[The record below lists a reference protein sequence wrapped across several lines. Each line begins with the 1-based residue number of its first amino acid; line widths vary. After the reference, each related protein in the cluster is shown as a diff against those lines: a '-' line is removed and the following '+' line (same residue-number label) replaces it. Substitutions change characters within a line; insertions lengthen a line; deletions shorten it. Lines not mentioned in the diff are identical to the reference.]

1 MYINVFAV
9 YALGVLMEGLATD
22 GLSDEQRLA
31 LWMDRDG
38 EEYRMRTSG
47 AMAQVVKLFTYAL
60 ILWTLKASL
69 LYYFAIRLTVRSSPI
84 HSR

>member
-69 LYYFAIRLTVRSSPI
+69 LYYFAIRLTVSSSPL